1 MEDNVTDEKELAYAY
16 GLMEA
21 AGKKTVAGKK
31 TAGHKNRNKWLYTIL
46 VLIIALGITTGFVTL
61 FNFPKAVNKQETK
74 MQSYEPDDK
83 PCDTEVSYLNETAY
97 GNSGTLDREAFMYP
111 FQKSGN
117 YVMNKE
123 YIQLI
128 DESEL
133 LKLQVSSVKYLNT
146 IFGSS
151 FRSVAS
157 DEEGYVQNIKN
168 CFAGDYLIR
177 SGEEESVEEYASA
190 LAQWYVDNHVKS
202 ETDVLTDNSLVWKD
216 NFCYV
221 RNIMAITLYSCE
233 DASYFTEL
241 TGVKLSVG
249 ETEKLICDVALVN
262 SGTDYRIVSYQIMG
276 NYKEG

>member
-1 MEDNVTDEKELAYAY
+1 MEDNVMNEKELAYAY

-21 AGKKTVAGKK
+21 AGKKPVAGKK
-31 TAGHKNRNKWLYTIL
+31 SAGHKNRKKWPYTIL
-46 VLIIALGITTGFVTL
+46 VLIIALGITLGFVTL
-61 FNFPKAVNKQETK
+61 FNFPKAVNRQETK

-83 PCDTEVSYLNETAY
+83 ACDTEVSYLNETAY
-97 GNSGTLDREAFMYP
+97 GNSETLDREAFMYP

-133 LKLQVSSVKYLNT
+133 FKLQVSSIKYLNT

-202 ETDVLTDNSLVWKD
+202 ETDVQTDNSLVWKD

-262 SGTDYRIVSYQIMG
+262 SGTDYKIVSYQIMG